1 MKEAYSIR
9 IRNKFGT
16 FISGA
21 NFKSKGAAKNA
32 VLAQKKADKLI
43 NSKGYIN
50 SFGNVIK
57 MRQSYAVVKRKG

>member
-1 MKEAYSIR
+1 MKEVYSIR

-21 NFKSKGAAKNA
+21 KFSSKGAAKRA
-32 VLAQKKADKLI
+32 VITQKKADKLI

-50 SFGNVIK
+50 SFGSVIK
-57 MRQSYAVVKRKG
+57 MRQSYAVVKRSR